1 MLWKKKILPE
11 GEKKQRNN
19 QEEVNKQ
26 KSSELN
32 LPGTFEEKINGDT
45 PHPHRAISEFI
56 FKQFTAL
63 YTEDIS
69 KKYFLESWEE

>member
-1 MLWKKKILPE
+1 MEKKDSARR
-11 GEKKQRNN
+11 GKKQRNN

-45 PHPHRAISEFI
+45 SHPHRAISEFI

>member
-11 GEKKQRNN
+11 GEKNQTNN

-45 PHPHRAISEFI
+45 SHPHRAISEFI

-63 YTEDIS
+63 YTEVIS

>member
-1 MLWKKKILPE
+1 MEKKDSARR
-11 GEKKQRNN
+11 GKKQRNN

>member
-1 MLWKKKILPE
+1 MLWKKKKDSARR
-11 GEKKQRNN
+11 GKKTNN